1 MKDRPEKKARTRRR
15 AGGAVPGER
24 RFLNLK
30 GEVPSYALLRCMMQ
44 LAELPAGG
52 VLEVLVGDGQV
63 AEDLAKL
70 LSEEGHRVVGVER
83 ARPGAWKLDIEKG
96 SE

>member
-1 MKDRPEKKARTRRR
+1 MPDRRERKEKTGRKAD
-15 AGGAVPGER
+15 GGALPER

-30 GEVPSYALLRCMMQ
+30 GEVPSYAFLRCMMQ
-44 LAELPAGG
+44 LGELPPGG

-70 LSEEGHRVVGVER
+70 LSEEGHRVVEVER
-83 ARPGAWKLDIEKG
+83 AGPGAWKLDIEKG
-96 SE
+96 RE